1 MVIDNSDIPVEIL
14 RLDTQQPLFL
24 MMKTQGWTYYTTVEL
39 LNSNV
44 TGCIVTENELHF
56 NVHIHIKFKYVQLV

>member
-1 MVIDNSDIPVEIL
+1 MVIDNSDIPVEIP
-14 RLDTQQPLFL
+14 RLEDSRLGITP
-24 MMKTQGWTYYTTVEL
+24 

-56 NVHIHIKFKYVQLV
+56 NVHIRIKLEYIQLV